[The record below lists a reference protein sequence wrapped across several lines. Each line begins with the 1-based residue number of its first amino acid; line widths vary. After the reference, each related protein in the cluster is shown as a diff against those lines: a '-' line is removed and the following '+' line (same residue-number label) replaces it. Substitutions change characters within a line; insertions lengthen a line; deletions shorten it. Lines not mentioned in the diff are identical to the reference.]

1 MQVLIVE
8 DEKRLAQALKEI
20 LTDVKYMVDVVYDG
34 EDGYQYAREG
44 IYDVIILDVMLPKM
58 DGFLVAKKL
67 RNEKIT
73 TPIIM
78 LTAKDGIDD
87 KIQGLDCGADD
98 YMTKPFVA
106 EELLARIRAVTRRKG
121 EVVMDTLRYG
131 DVELNLE
138 TGALSLIGDGT
149 QESIDDDNKVHLSYK
164 EFEILKLFMTSPE
177 NTYSKEDIITKV
189 WGYDSDA
196 TDNNVEAY
204 VSFLRKKLTHIG
216 STVKID
222 AIRKIGYKI
231 KWQ

>member
-1 MQVLIVE
+1 MQALIVE

-58 DGFLVAKKL
+58 DGFQVAKQL
-67 RNEKIT
+67 RSEKIT

-121 EVVMDTLRYG
+121 EVVLDTVKYK
-131 DVELNLE
+131 DIELDLE
-138 TGALSLIGDGT
+138 TGVLKLVGASEED
-149 QESIDDDNKVHLSYK
+149 QVHLSYK
-164 EFEILKLFMTSPE
+164 EFEIMKLFMTTPE
-177 NTYSKEDIITKV
+177 NTYSKEDIIVKV

-204 VSFLRKKLTHIG
+204 VSFLRKKLAHIG
-216 STVKID
+216 SQVKIE

-231 KWQ
+231 G